1 MLRLADI
8 ILLKAEAIANQE
20 DTDENRKAT
29 MNLVNQI
36 MKRAGGSDY
45 EIPEEQFLNREEYDQ
60 EGIKEIVLNERKYE
74 LAYEGHR
81 WFDLIRT
88 GKVFEAVKN
97 RGNDIGEDESPVI
110 ELSPK
115 ALVWPIH
122 LEELRRSKLIE
133 QNEYYK

>member
-29 MNLVNQI
+29 MKLVNQI
-36 MKRAGGSDY
+36 RKRAGGSDY

-74 LAYEGHR
+74 LAYEAIAG
-81 WFDLIRT
+81 LT
-88 GKVFEAVKN
+88 
-97 RGNDIGEDESPVI
+97 
-110 ELSPK
+110 
-115 ALVWPIH
+115 
-122 LEELRRSKLIE
+122 
-133 QNEYYK
+133 

>member
-20 DTDENRKAT
+20 DTDENRKAI
-29 MNLVNQI
+29 MKLVNQI
-36 MKRAGGSDY
+36 RRRAAGSGY

-60 EGIKEIVLNERKYE
+60 EGIREIVLNERRYE

-88 GKVFEAVKN
+88 GKSF
-97 RGNDIGEDESPVI
+97 
-110 ELSPK
+110 
-115 ALVWPIH
+115 
-122 LEELRRSKLIE
+122 RSCQK
-133 QNEYYK
+133 